1 MRCAPEEG
9 YIAVVD
15 DDGHSAHLL
24 CRTLGQ
30 AGCSSVRHLGGADF
44 GGARLNRI
52 LADIHQ
58 PWPSVVIVD
67 LKTDST
73 ANIAFV
79 ARHQSLLR
87 QRGVCIL
94 VMVSRYD
101 EKVRSTLI
109 DAGAAGVF
117 YRQADRDAYRRE
129 VNGILQ
135 FWARHQRLDAV
146 GM

>member
-30 AGCSSVRHLGGADF
+30 AGCSSVTHLGGADF
-44 GGARLNRI
+44 GGARLKRI
-52 LADIHQ
+52 LADVHQ

-79 ARHQSLLR
+79 AHYQSLLR

-101 EKVRSTLI
+101 EKVRSALL

-117 YRQADRDAYRRE
+117 YRQGGRDAYRHE